1 VPTVVADRSRGKEE
15 PGKGLVSLVLVSH
28 SRRLAEGAAELAAAM
43 AKDVRIV
50 PAGGLEPP
58 EEALGTDAVRIA
70 AAIEQAWSNRGVLIL
85 MDLGS
90 ALLSAELAV
99 NLLPEEHRK
108 LVLLSPA
115 PLVEGAVAAAVA
127 AQLGDPL
134 EKVAADAS
142 GGLTGKASQLG
153 GDVSEA
159 EVSTTSREGA
169 SWDETTISME
179 LPHGLHA
186 RPAAALIRTSA
197 KFDAEV
203 MAANESTGRGPVSAR
218 SLNAIAT
225 LQVGH
230 GQRLRLM
237 ARGPQAQE
245 VLRAVEELAR
255 QRFGEPA
262 TSPQAAPV
270 SRNPPPA
277 PVSLPDEAG
286 LLAGLPASPGI
297 AFGRIVHLGRPKLV
311 IPNTP
316 GGSPAAELVELER
329 ALAKSRRELEALQA
343 ATERRSGSYEASII
357 GAQLL
362 FLEDPDLVVKARRQI
377 EKAQV
382 GAARAWDEV
391 TSEARRSWEQ
401 LTDPRMRERAADLD
415 GVSRKVLSHLVGAPE
430 ATPIGSGI
438 LVADELTPTDTAGL
452 DPANVTGIATARG
465 GPTSHSAILARS
477 LGIPAAVGLGAAVL
491 SIPVGTRALLDGEM
505 GTLLPEPPAAL
516 VEAAMARQA
525 VLERTASAAR
535 ERSHAP
541 ALTKDGVLVEVV
553 ANIGSVADA
562 KAAALA
568 GADGVGLLRT
578 EFLFQARDSMPD
590 QNTQAAVYEEIAAA
604 LGGSRLTIRTL
615 DVGADKPL
623 RYVDH
628 DQEEN
633 PALGLRGL
641 RLGLAR
647 PKLLSVQLSA
657 ILQVAARHPIR
668 VMFPMVASSEEVESA
683 LLLLAQLPHPP
694 WAAGVPPMEVGIMV
708 EVPAAAVEAAKL
720 APLVDFMSLG
730 TNDLAQYTMA
740 ADRVNPKVAAL
751 ADPLQPAVL
760 RLIQLTA
767 AAAEAAGIQV
777 AICGELAGEPTAT
790 GLLVGLGVKELSA
803 APVRLAAVKDAVR
816 QVDSGK
822 ARQLAERALALPN
835 AKAVRQLLT
844 ESPSG

>member
-1 VPTVVADRSRGKEE
+1 VAADRSQAEQE
-15 PGKGLVSLVLVSH
+15 PGIGLVSLVLVSH
-28 SRRLAEGAAELAAAM
+28 SRQLAEGAAELAAAM
-43 AKDVRIV
+43 AKDVRIM

-70 AAIEQAWSNRGVLIL
+70 AAIEQAWSNRGVLVL

-99 NLLPEEHRK
+99 TLLPEEHRR

-115 PLVEGAVAAAVA
+115 PLVEGAVAAAVT
-127 AQLGDPL
+127 AQLGEPL

-142 GGLTGKASQLG
+142 GGLTGKVSQLG
-153 GDVSEA
+153 GDVPEA
-159 EVSTTSREGA
+159 EVSTPSWEGA
-169 SWDETTISME
+169 GWEETTISME

-186 RPAAALIRTSA
+186 RPAAALIRASA

-203 MAANESTGRGPVSAR
+203 MVANASTGRGPVSAR

-230 GQRLRLM
+230 GQTLRVM

-245 VLRAVEELAR
+245 VLRAAEELAR

-262 TSPQAAPV
+262 TPPQAAPV
-270 SRNPPPA
+270 NPTPPPA
-277 PVSLPDEAG
+277 PTSLSDEVG
-286 LLAGLPASPGI
+286 LLAGLPASPGT

-311 IPNTP
+311 IPSKP

-343 ATERRSGSYEASII
+343 ATERRSGAYEASII

-377 EKAQV
+377 EKEHV
-382 GAARAWDEV
+382 GAPRAWDDV

-415 GVSRKVLSHLVGAPE
+415 GVSRKVLAHLVGAPE

-477 LGIPAAVGLGAAVL
+477 LGIPAAVGLGPAVL
-491 SIPVGTRALLDGEM
+491 AIPVGTLALLDGEK
-505 GTLLPEPPAAL
+505 GTLLPEPSAAA
-516 VEAAMARQA
+516 VEAAKTRRALLEQA
-525 VLERTASAAR
+525 ASAAR
-535 ERSHAP
+535 ERSHTP

-562 KAAALA
+562 RAAAEA

-578 EFLFQARDSMPD
+578 EFLFQDRYSMPD
-590 QNTQAAVYEEIAAA
+590 EVTQADAYEEIAAA
-604 LGGSRLTIRTL
+604 LGGRQITIRTL
-615 DVGADKPL
+615 DVGADKQL
-623 RYVDH
+623 RYLDH

-647 PKLLSVQLSA
+647 PELLSVQLRA
-657 ILQVAARHPIR
+657 ILRVASRHPVR
-668 VMFPMVASSEEVESA
+668 VMFPMVASIEEVEVALA
-683 LLLLAQLPHPP
+683 LLAKLPHPP
-694 WAAGVPPMEVGIMV
+694 MAAGVPGLEVGIMV
-708 EVPAAAVEAAKL
+708 EVPAAAVASATL
-720 APLVDFMSLG
+720 APLVDFMSVG
-730 TNDLAQYTMA
+730 TNDLSQYTMA

-751 ADPLQPAVL
+751 ADPLEPAVL
-760 RLIQLTA
+760 RLIQMTA
-767 AAAEAAGIQV
+767 AAGEAAGIQV
-777 AICGELAGEPTAT
+777 AICGEVAGEPNATAM
-790 GLLVGLGVKELSA
+790 LVGLGVRELSA
-803 APVRLAAVKDAVR
+803 APVRLAAIKEAVR
-816 QVDSGK
+816 QVDTGE
-822 ARQLAERALALPN
+822 ARRLADLALGLPN
-835 AKAVRQLLT
+835 AKAVRQLLA
-844 ESPSG
+844 ESASN